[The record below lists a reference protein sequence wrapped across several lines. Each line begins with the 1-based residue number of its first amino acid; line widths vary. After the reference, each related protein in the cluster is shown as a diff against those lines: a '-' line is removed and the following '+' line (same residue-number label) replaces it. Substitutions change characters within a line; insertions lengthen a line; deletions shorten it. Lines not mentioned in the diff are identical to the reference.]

1 LPHVAQSLRSV
12 PVGLFGA
19 VMGLAGLGLAARAAR
34 AAMPAVP
41 VPAWFAEIWIALAAL
56 ALAVLMVCYA
66 FKALRYGAAVREEL
80 SHPALL
86 GFCAALP
93 VGMALVAAGVAP
105 HSTALAQAL
114 WWCGVPLMLL
124 LQASALAQ
132 LLGGRVRLAH
142 LNGGWLIVT
151 VGGIVMPFAGLPLG
165 HRDIAAA
172 MFCISAVAAP
182 LVMGAIFW
190 RMKAGPALPEPL
202 RPSAFILLVPPSL
215 IYVNGAALWPAL
227 QLEFLYCFALALALV
242 LFVAARGFWRWP
254 FGAPWWA
261 FTFPLDALAGAAALY
276 ARHHP
281 DGPWPMLAGGLLLL
295 ATAAVLLVLARTLL
309 ALQRGT
315 LFAAK

>member
-1 LPHVAQSLRSV
+1 VAQSLRYV

-19 VMGLAGLGLAARAAR
+19 VMGLSGLGLAGRAA
-34 AAMPAVP
+34 APVVA
-41 VPAWFAEIWIALAAL
+41 VPAWFAEFWIALAAL
-56 ALAVLMVCYA
+56 ALAVLLVCYA
-66 FKALRYGAAVREEL
+66 FKALRYGAAVRDEL
-80 SHPALL
+80 ANPALM

-105 HSTALAQAL
+105 HSTALARAL

-165 HRDIAAA
+165 HREVAAA

-190 RMKAGPALPEPL
+190 RMKVGPALPEPL
-202 RPSAFILLVPPSL
+202 RPTAFILLVPPSL

-227 QLEFLYCFALALALV
+227 QLEVLYCFALALALA

-276 ARHHP
+276 AKHHP
-281 DGPWPMLAGGLLLL
+281 DGAWPMLAGGFLLL
-295 ATAAVLLVLARTLL
+295 ATAAVVLVLTRTLL
-309 ALQRGT
+309 ALLRGT